1 MEIAHI
7 CQNMSKKPLP
17 KSYYYKKNVTKRW
30 KSQISES
37 EIYDIE
43 NILSKSMKI
52 FKYKPI
58 SKISF
63 ISRLNAYKNIF
74 LSIKK

>member
-1 MEIAHI
+1 ME
-7 CQNMSKKPLP
+7 
-17 KSYYYKKNVTKRW
+17 KSP
-30 KSQISES
+30 ES

-58 SKISF
+58 SVLYQQAKCV
-63 ISRLNAYKNIF
+63 
-74 LSIKK
+74 

>member
-1 MEIAHI
+1 MLQPKYFNKTWYGDSTYLSKHE
-7 CQNMSKKPLP
+7 QKKPLP

-43 NILSKSMKI
+43 NILSKSIEK
-52 FKYKPI
+52 FLNI
-58 SKISF
+58 SQ
-63 ISRLNAYKNIF
+63 
-74 LSIKK
+74 